1 MTKGIQVIWLD
12 DNNRVDEVEYFSGID
27 VENLDHIPTFSS
39 VLVDWPRYEGGTTVD
54 YNVRTR
60 HELGPNGQVHL
71 IVDYRQDDNL
81 DLARRYDYDPW
92 GTNTIIFVPGRREGV
107 CHWRRRDG
115 HERNNVPWRVF
126 DLSAT
131 NERPLASYLRS
142 RRHAGFRNAVLSR
155 DDSRCAITGERT
167 PQALEAAHLIPARNG
182 ENDIPTNGIALRAD
196 LHRLFDAGLFTFDL
210 DGSVLLADQ
219 SPAVSDQYRLLLH
232 NARLRTP
239 TLDRVQETL
248 ALPQFRQRKPART

>member
-1 MTKGIQVIWLD
+1 MTKGVQVIWSD
-12 DNNRVDEVEYFSGID
+12 DNNRVAEVEYFNGID
-27 VENLDHIPTFSS
+27 VETLDRIPAFSS
-39 VLVDWPRYEGGTTVD
+39 VPADWPRYEGGTTVN
-54 YNVRTR
+54 YMVEAR
-60 HELGPNGQVHL
+60 HEIGPNGQVHL
-71 IVDYRQDDNL
+71 IIDYRRNHNTEL
-81 DLARRYDYDPW
+81 VRRYGYDSW
-92 GTNTIIFVPGRREGV
+92 GTNTIILVPGRREGV

-115 HERNNVPWRVF
+115 HERNDVPWCAF
-126 DLSAT
+126 DLSAN

-142 RRHAGFRNAVLSR
+142 RRHAGFRSAVLSR
-155 DDSRCAITGERT
+155 DDSRCAITEEDT

-219 SPAVSDQYRLLLH
+219 NPALSDHYCLLLR
-232 NARLRTP
+232 NARLRRA

-248 ALPQFRQRKPART
+248 ALPQFRQRKRART